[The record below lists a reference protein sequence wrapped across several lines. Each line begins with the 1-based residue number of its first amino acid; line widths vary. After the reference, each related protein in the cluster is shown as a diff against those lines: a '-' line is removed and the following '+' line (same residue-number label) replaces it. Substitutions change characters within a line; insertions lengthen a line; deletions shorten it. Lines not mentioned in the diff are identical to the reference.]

1 MHKLVFHIPCC
12 TCKNGVLQPVPWQQ
26 VIDKFAQEL
35 YLHTDGFFVT
45 DAIGYY
51 KGRSYA
57 EKLLTVYCDSSTVT
71 ADFLRIARV
80 LEQEAYAYEID
91 DRLVIE

>member
-12 TCKNGVLQPVPWQQ
+12 TYKDGVLQPAPWQQ
-26 VIDKFAQEL
+26 VIDDFAEVL
-35 YLHTDGFFVT
+35 YAYTDGFFVT

-57 EKLLTVYCDSSTVT
+57 EKLLTAYCDAKVT
-71 ADFLRIARV
+71 ADFLRIASV
-80 LEQEAYAYEID
+80 LEQEVYAYEID
-91 DRLVIE
+91 GRLVIK